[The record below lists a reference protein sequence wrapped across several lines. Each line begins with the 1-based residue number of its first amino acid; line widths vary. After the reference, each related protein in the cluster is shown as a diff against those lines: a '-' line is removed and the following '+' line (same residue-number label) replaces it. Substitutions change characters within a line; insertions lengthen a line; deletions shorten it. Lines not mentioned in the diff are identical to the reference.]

1 MDIVASGLLI
11 FPFGLEPLPNI
22 VKLGVIGVS
31 VFSVCSGIEALG
43 FSSGALVYNA
53 GCTRGCRRNVRNNWK
68 PAFPRQ
74 MP

>member
-1 MDIVASGLLI
+1 MDTVAFGLLI

-22 VKLGVIGVS
+22 VKLGVTGAS
-31 VFSVCSGIEALG
+31 AFSASWGIEALG
-43 FSSGALVYNA
+43 FSTAALVYNA
-53 GCTRGCRRNVRNNWK
+53 GCKRGCRRNVRNNWK

>member
-22 VKLGVIGVS
+22 VKLGVIGAS

-43 FSSGALVYNA
+43 YSSAARGMGSKRQLTSAGEEKSTLVH
-53 GCTRGCRRNVRNNWK
+53 CW
-68 PAFPRQ
+68 
-74 MP
+74 